1 MAQELAPVFLMIG
14 GIFGLGL
21 LADSIARRTA
31 LPRVS
36 LLLLAGVLLGG
47 AGLDLLPRPGE
58 ALQNFL
64 STTALTM
71 VAFLL
76 GSSLSFET
84 LRSRG
89 RAILALSLAVVAVT
103 LALVA
108 LGLWAMGLPLGL
120 ALLLA
125 AIATATDPAAVQD
138 VIAQSRRDTR
148 FTRTLAGIVAIDDA
162 WGLIAFSLVVLVV
175 QQMSGIA
182 SGDEIAKHLAWEILG
197 SALLGVAVGLPG
209 AWLTGRIEDGEP
221 LLIEGLALVFLL
233 SGAAMALELSYLIA
247 GMTAGMVLVNSARHH
262 DRAFHEIE
270 HARWPFLVLFFV
282 LAGAALDVAA
292 LAALGLVGAAF
303 IGLRVAARIMG
314 GWLGAALG
322 GTPGAERP
330 LYGVALLPQAGV
342 AVGTAL
348 IAAQEF
354 PQWGETI
361 MALTIGATVVFEL
374 LGPPAALWAI
384 RRADPAARHDPP
396 VR

>member
-1 MAQELAPVFLMIG
+1 MSQELAPIFLMIG

-36 LLLLAGVLLGG
+36 LLLLSGVLLGG

-58 ALQNFL
+58 TLQNFL

-76 GSSLSFET
+76 GSSLSLDT

-89 RAILALSLAVVAVT
+89 RAILALSLAIVGMT

-108 LGLWAMGLPLGL
+108 LGLWAMGVPLGL

-148 FTRTLAGIVAIDDA
+148 FTRTLAGVVAIDDA
-162 WGLIAFSLVVLVV
+162 WGLVAFSLIVLAV
-175 QQMSGIA
+175 QQVSGTTNGADIPL
-182 SGDEIAKHLAWEILG
+182 HLARDILG
-197 SALLGVAVGLPG
+197 SVLLGVAIGLPG
-209 AWLTGRIEDGEP
+209 AWLTGRIEEGEP

-233 SGAAMALELSYLIA
+233 SGAALALDLSYLIA
-247 GMTAGMVLVNSARHH
+247 GMTAGMVLVNTARHH
-262 DRAFHEIE
+262 ERAFHEIE

-282 LAGAALDVAA
+282 LAGAALDLAA
-292 LAALGLVGAAF
+292 LAALGAAGVAY
-303 IGLRVAARIMG
+303 IALRITARVIG

-322 GTPGAERP
+322 GSPAPERA
-330 LYGVALLPQAGV
+330 LYGAALLPQAGV

-348 IAAQEF
+348 VAAQEF

-361 MALTIGATVVFEL
+361 MAMTIGATVLFEL

-384 RRADPAARHDPP
+384 RKSGRQD
-396 VR
+396 